1 MKHCLD
7 WYNRYLAIF
16 ERHGSM
22 TIEKVI
28 TGVHEEVISVGGCEN
43 ANINA
48 LKDFQVRKA
57 CSLTVGCEV
66 EDVLCLAET
75 GKRPRVVDRADE
87 EFGAKPLKRVRVNG
101 YGTLRVRRNVKW
113 AVKLEEHWDGVEKK
127 KPSLFK
133 PQSAGLKSILKK
145 EPVSCLSPVSMC
157 LDASSSESSY
167 TSDED
172 HQVANKPRRLKF
184 KLRYGCSNTDAQSC
198 MRQPLL
204 SM

>member
-7 WYNRYLAIF
+7 SYNRYLAIF

-22 TIEKVI
+22 TIENVI
-28 TGVHEEVISVGGCEN
+28 TGVHEEVNSVGGCEN

-57 CSLTVGCEV
+57 CSLAVGCEV
-66 EDVLCLAET
+66 EDVLRVE
-75 GKRPRVVDRADE
+75 GKRPRMVDRADE
-87 EFGAKPLKRVRVNG
+87 EFGANPLKRVRVNG
-101 YGTLRVRRNVKW
+101 YGNLRVRRNVKW

-127 KPSLFK
+127 TPCLFK
-133 PQSAGLKSILKK
+133 PQRAGLKSILKK

-157 LDASSSESSY
+157 LNASSSESSY

-198 MRQPLL
+198 MRHPLL